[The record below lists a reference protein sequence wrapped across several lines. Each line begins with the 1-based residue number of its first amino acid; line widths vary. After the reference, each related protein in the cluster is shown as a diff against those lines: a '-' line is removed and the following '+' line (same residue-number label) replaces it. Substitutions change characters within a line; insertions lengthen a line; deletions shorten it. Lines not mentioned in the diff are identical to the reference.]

1 MPGLSR
7 PESAIDHRGTSPI
20 PARRGLAALRT
31 IAVAA
36 CSCSSST
43 PTPIGE
49 RPLDQRAIERLLTTS
64 DVADVGGRTAGL
76 DRSIEDILVIA
87 SSVGLAPVDGVEVWF
102 SVRFGGE
109 GRPSL
114 LLSVKRFTE
123 TSATNGALDRIET
136 GGVYAAMVDPIGESS
151 ARALVDPSI
160 GATLTFAHAGTL
172 ITLQVP
178 AASHGATLLDD
189 AQHLA
194 LAELVA
200 SRL

>member
-1 MPGLSR
+1 MTNRAR
-7 PESAIDHRGTSPI
+7 PQLPLAAGT
-20 PARRGLAALRT
+20 LAALLT
-31 IAVAA
+31 MAVAA
-36 CSCSSST
+36 CSGSSST
-43 PTPIGE
+43 PTPIGA

-76 DRSIEDILVIA
+76 SRSIEDILAVA
-87 SSVGLAPVDGVEVWF
+87 SSVRLAQVDGVEGWF

-114 LLSVKRFTE
+114 LLSAKRFTE
-123 TSATNGALDRIET
+123 TSATNGALDRIEA
-136 GGVYAAMVDPIGESS
+136 GGAYAAMVDPIGDRS
-151 ARALVDPSI
+151 ARALADPSI

-172 ITLQVP
+172 ITLQAP
-178 AASHGATLLDD
+178 AASDGATLLDD
-189 AQHLA
+189 AQLLA

>member
-1 MPGLSR
+1 MNSPGLSR
-7 PESAIDHRGTSPI
+7 PESAIDHRGTS
-20 PARRGLAALRT
+20 AVGALAALLT
-31 IAVAA
+31 IAVAV
-36 CSCSSST
+36 CSGSSGT

-49 RPLDQRAIERLLTTS
+49 RPLDQRAIECLLTTS

-87 SSVGLAPVDGVEVWF
+87 SSVGLAQIDGVEVWS
-102 SVRFGGE
+102 SVRFGGG
-109 GRPSL
+109 GRPGL

-123 TSATNGALDRIET
+123 TSATNGALDRIEA
-136 GGVYAAMVDPIGESS
+136 GGAYAAMVDPIGKRS

-160 GATLTFAHAGTL
+160 GAGLTFAHAGTL

-178 AASHGATLLDD
+178 VASDGATLLGD
-189 AQHLA
+189 AQLLA